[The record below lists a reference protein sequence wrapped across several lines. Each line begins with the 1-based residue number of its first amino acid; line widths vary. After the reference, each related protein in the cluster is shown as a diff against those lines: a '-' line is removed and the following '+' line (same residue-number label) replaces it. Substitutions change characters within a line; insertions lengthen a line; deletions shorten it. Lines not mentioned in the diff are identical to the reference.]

1 MHSHRPLLD
10 RLQLLVS
17 TLTSQVSDSHEREQ
31 LRRRLNEITRRWTE
45 IEQDLISE
53 EEGITEMHH
62 LNQQYTDL
70 HSAIDRW
77 VKQAKDLNQQ
87 LSNGRTIDVFD
98 QLIPKTKIALNEY
111 QFTLDQ
117 FQRLRSRLQRLSQ
130 TNRTPEATQK
140 VNNRLKSIVHL
151 RTF

>member
-17 TLTSQVSDSHEREQ
+17 TLTSQITDSHEREH
-31 LRRRLNEITRRWTE
+31 LRRRLNEMTRRWTE

-62 LNQQYTDL
+62 LNQQYTDI
-70 HSAIDRW
+70 HSNIDRW
-77 VKQAKDLNQQ
+77 LKQAKHLNQQ
-87 LSNGRTIDVFD
+87 LTNGKTIEVFD

-117 FQRLRSRLQRLSQ
+117 FQRLKSRLNRLSQ
-130 TNRTPEATQK
+130 TNRTPEVTQK
-140 VNNRLKSIVHL
+140 VNKKTNRD
-151 RTF
+151 